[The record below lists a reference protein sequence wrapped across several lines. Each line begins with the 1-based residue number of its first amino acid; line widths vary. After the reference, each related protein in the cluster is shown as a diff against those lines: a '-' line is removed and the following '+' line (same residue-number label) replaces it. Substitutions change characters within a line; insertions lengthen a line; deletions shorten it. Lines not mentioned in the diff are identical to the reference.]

1 MESLLVNLKKQ
12 VTCSICLDTY
22 TEPKTIPCL
31 HTFCCECLD
40 KHARVSQKQGKFRC
54 PECQAAIDLPE
65 GNRFDRLPNS
75 FFHKSLL
82 SLLAVRQSGEASSI
96 TCYQCSATNPQ
107 MYYCFDCGR
116 FMCPDCF
123 NAHEVLKKSF
133 QGHKVTPVQDFKTE
147 DYEALLRRQ
156 PFCSQQFH
164 EREIARF
171 FCSQCQ
177 VCICQIC
184 IVTDHQNH
192 KVVLLDKAAH
202 EEKDNI
208 MSGAKLIKKM
218 ESELQEVIKQFEET
232 ISKLESNME
241 TAKRGVKQTA
251 EQMIANIRERER
263 EALESL
269 EATRVSR
276 LYKINLAKQEVESLV
291 KQMNHAAQFAEN
303 LVQRTSSSDIMQNKE
318 TLKTKFEE
326 LLRVEVPKHQQTT
339 FIKFT
344 ATSQKDLKL
353 GFIEVTEGTAK
364 AAKSTLEGL
373 DKTFQAG
380 VEAEFTFCPKT
391 SRGEMSNQADLKSR
405 LELLIR
411 PVSYAVRDVTVKEK
425 EDGNLRLK
433 FTPNEPGAYSIEV
446 KINGDKLPTCPTI
459 VQVKE
464 RELVVVNELMLEL
477 FTGETFEWLYGIA
490 VNTEGQIVV
499 TDNFGNC
506 VYVFDINGNCVRKIG
521 SKGNN
526 TGQFQYPNGISFLND
541 NEVLIADY
549 GNCRIQRLNIQ
560 TGTVV
565 KSFGKKGLEKGEFDR
580 PIDVIVDDQKHIVVT
595 EWGNGRIQVMSKDG
609 ESIFTFGDK
618 GPGKLDGPTCCILC
632 EKMFLVSDEGNHCI
646 KVFDQTGTLLYQ
658 FGKQGYQDGQL
669 KAPYGLLVDSSNNL
683 LLCDS
688 GNNRVQQFSLDG
700 RFTGKSIARLSSPVA
715 ITKAPDGRI
724 LVTSH
729 NEKKVYILK

>member
-12 VTCSICLDTY
+12 LTCSICLDTY
-22 TEPKTIPCL
+22 TEPKTISCL
-31 HTFCCECLD
+31 HTFCCECLE

-54 PECQAAIDLPE
+54 PECQAVIDLPE

-123 NAHEVLKKSF
+123 NAHELLKKSF

-156 PFCSQQFH
+156 PFCSQEFH
-164 EREIARF
+164 EREITRF

-192 KVVLLDKAAH
+192 KVVLVDKAAH

-218 ESELQEVIKQFEET
+218 ESELQEVIRQFEET
-232 ISKLESNME
+232 ISKLESNMA
-241 TAKRGVKQTA
+241 TAKRSVKQAA
-251 EQMIANIRERER
+251 EQMIANIREHER

-291 KQMNHAAQFAEN
+291 KQMNQAAQFAEN

-364 AAKSTLEGL
+364 AAKSTIEGL
-373 DKTFQAG
+373 DQTFQAG
-380 VEAEFTFCPKT
+380 VEAEFTLCPRK
-391 SRGEMSNQADLKSR
+391 SGGEITNQADLKGR
-405 LELLIR
+405 VELLVK
-411 PVSYAVRDVTVKEK
+411 PVKDVTDVIVEEK
-425 EDGNLRLK
+425 EDGNLRLR
-433 FTPNEPGAYSIEV
+433 FTPKVPGAYRIEV
-446 KINGDKLPTCPTI
+446 KVNGDILPTCPMT

-464 RELVVVNELMLEL
+464 RELFVISELKLKL
-477 FTGETFEWLYGIA
+477 FPRDTFE
-490 VNTEGQIVV
+490 
-499 TDNFGNC
+499 
-506 VYVFDINGNCVRKIG
+506 
-521 SKGNN
+521 
-526 TGQFQYPNGISFLND
+526 
-541 NEVLIADY
+541 
-549 GNCRIQRLNIQ
+549 RL
-560 TGTVV
+560 
-565 KSFGKKGLEKGEFDR
+565 
-580 PIDVIVDDQKHIVVT
+580 
-595 EWGNGRIQVMSKDG
+595 
-609 ESIFTFGDK
+609 
-618 GPGKLDGPTCCILC
+618 
-632 EKMFLVSDEGNHCI
+632 
-646 KVFDQTGTLLYQ
+646 
-658 FGKQGYQDGQL
+658 
-669 KAPYGLLVDSSNNL
+669 
-683 LLCDS
+683 
-688 GNNRVQQFSLDG
+688 
-700 RFTGKSIARLSSPVA
+700 
-715 ITKAPDGRI
+715 
-724 LVTSH
+724 
-729 NEKKVYILK
+729 